1 MGQIFDRIKR
11 ITRSLGA
18 DERTPSS
25 WDESLLSSDDV
36 ELRRIINELSGD
48 GSSNSAPPPP
58 PPPNRD
64 NIPADV
70 LKAHTILNVAVGVS
84 TDHMKK
90 AYRTAI
96 AKWHPDRF
104 SQASVS
110 DHAVAQQRAREINA
124 AYITLKNHYRFS

>member
-18 DERTPSS
+18 DQRTPST
-25 WDESLLSSDDV
+25 WDESLLSSDDD
-36 ELRRIINELSGD
+36 ELRRIIDELSGD
-48 GSSNSAPPPP
+48 ESTNSQPPPTP
-58 PPPNRD
+58 QPHG
-64 NIPADV
+64 NIPAEV
-70 LKAHTILNVAVGVS
+70 LKAHTILNVAVGS
-84 TDHMKK
+84 TTDLLKK

-104 SQASVS
+104 SQASAA

>member
-18 DERTPSS
+18 DERTPTS
-25 WDESLLSSDDV
+25 WDESLLSSDDD
-36 ELRRIINELSGD
+36 ELRRIINELSAD
-48 GSSNSAPPPP
+48 GSSNSAPPP
-58 PPPNRD
+58 NRGT
-64 NIPADV
+64 IPADV
-70 LKAHTILNVAVGVS
+70 LKAHTILNVAVGS
-84 TDHMKK
+84 ATDHMKK

-104 SQASVS
+104 SQASAS